1 MDTEVRDEFSPQRPS
16 VLQLVVPDEA
26 SLRAAYIPL
35 FRHGGIFVPTLR
47 EYRLGDE
54 VYVLITLPGEEQ
66 RYPVLG
72 SVAWVTPARA
82 LGGRAQG
89 VGVHFPGDE
98 KSAQLRSR
106 IEELLG
112 APSSVERTTQTI

>member
-1 MDTEVRDEFSPQRPS
+1 MDTDHRDESSPQRPS
-16 VLQLVVPDEA
+16 VLQLAVPDEA
-26 SLRAAYIPL
+26 SLRAAYIPV
-35 FRHGGIFVPTLR
+35 FKHGGIFVPTPR

-54 VYVLITLPGEEQ
+54 VYVLITLPGDPQ

-72 SVAWVTPARA
+72 SVAWITPARA
-82 LGGRAQG
+82 LGSRAQG

-98 KSAQLRSR
+98 KAAHLRSR

-112 APSSVERTTQTI
+112 APPAIERPTQTI

>member
-1 MDTEVRDEFSPQRPS
+1 MDIEVRDEFAPQRPS
-16 VLQLVVPDEA
+16 VLQLALPDEA

-54 VYVLITLPGEEQ
+54 VYVLITLPGDEQ

-82 LGGRAQG
+82 LGGRTQG

-98 KSAQLRSR
+98 KSAQLRRR
-106 IEELLG
+106 IEESLS
-112 APSSVERTTQTI
+112 APSAAERSTQTI

>member
-1 MDTEVRDEFSPQRPS
+1 MSGAGGARQGILS
-16 VLQLVVPDEA
+16 LVVKDK
-26 SLRAAYIPL
+26 AALYNAYMPYI
-35 FRHGGIFVPTLR
+35 RHGGIFVPTLR

-54 VYVLITLPGEEQ
+54 VYVLITLPGDEQ

-82 LGGRAQG
+82 LGGRTQG

-98 KSAQLRSR
+98 KSAQLRRR
-106 IEELLG
+106 IEESLS
-112 APSSVERTTQTI
+112 APSAAERSTQTI